1 VCLLRGTFYVL
12 RSAHTVYLCFLR
24 GSENKQRLFHCAAL
38 ILETVKLRLLG
49 RQVHSEAVNVSKE
62 FVVA

>member
-1 VCLLRGTFYVL
+1 
-12 RSAHTVYLCFLR
+12 LR